1 MAEAI
6 EIQRQAGH
14 TIYADHLSVMLD
26 GDGLDP
32 ARS

>member
-6 EIQRQAGH
+6 EIQRQSDNL
-14 TIYADHLSVMLD
+14 IYADNLSAMLY
-26 GDGLDP
+26 GTSLNL

>member
-14 TIYADHLSVMLD
+14 SIYADQLSAMLY
-26 GDGLDP
+26 GAGLNP